1 LAPGG
6 LLADG
11 SETLGAPSIAVAEG
25 SGIVAAGVGLI
36 QAQPGTIDITVPPG
50 ATVNQVLLYWE
61 GQMRGNVVGDASIV
75 VNGNDVTGV
84 LIGGPTLFF
93 REVGGTDLIHS
104 SAFRADITGLDL
116 ISEGPNSIEVG
127 GLDFTFANNGA
138 GILVVFDDGSSSDIQ
153 VRDGLDLAF
162 WFNTNPQIKVTV
174 AQTFSFAAAGFDRT
188 ATLSM
193 FFSSVEGETSTG
205 GTFRPNSIEVTV
217 GGVTTVFSDILG
229 SNDGEEW
236 DTQSLDIT
244 VPAGETSLTA
254 QAFSRNDSLPPAQWN
269 NPLVASL
276 GWVAAG
282 LSVPLPEPCID
293 IEKLVSVDG
302 GANFDDADECADA
315 PATAWSAEYKLVVT
329 NCGPE
334 DLENVVI
341 HDAALGITNFVVG
354 NLAVG
359 ESVELLQGDIEEL
372 FFEDVCAEYDLFEN
386 LADVSG
392 LGVVSGQEVTD
403 EDPACVVC
411 EEFGNEGC
419 TPGYWKQEQHFAS
432 WVPTGYAPDDLFSD
446 VFGIFITIKWSQRGR
461 PRDLYNPSLLQAL
474 GANGGGINE
483 LARHGVAGLLSA
495 AHPDVDY
502 PYSVADVI
510 AAVLAGD
517 AGTLVEAN
525 ELGCPLNGGLADGID
540 PDRLRRL
547 AACGTT
553 PSVPGDAGALNLG
566 SLFMVFGAIMLYRKR
581 ARARK

>member
-1 LAPGG
+1 MANASMRTVWVALVVLVSLGLAPGDV
-6 LLADG
+6 LADG

-36 QAQPGTIDITVPPG
+36 QGQPATINITIPPG
-50 ATVNQVLLYWE
+50 ATVKQVLLYWE
-61 GQMRGNVVGDASIV
+61 GQMVGNLAGDDTIE
-75 VNGNDVTGV
+75 VTGPV
-84 LIGGPTLFF
+84 EVTGALIGGPTYFYNAAGG
-93 REVGGTDLIHS
+93 VGAIYS
-104 SAFRADITGLDL
+104 SAFRADITGLGL
-116 ISEGPNSIEVG
+116 ISDGPNSLDVG
-127 GLDFTFANNGA
+127 GLNFTFANNGA
-138 GILVVFDDGSSSDIQ
+138 GILVIFEEASAASDIS
-153 VRDGLDLAF
+153 VRDGLDLAYF
-162 WFNTNPQIKVTV
+162 QSPPPIDRTA
-174 AQTFSFAAAGFDRT
+174 AQTFLFGSATFDRT

-217 GGVTTVFSDILG
+217 DGVTTVFSDLLG

-236 DTQSLDIT
+236 DTQNLDIT
-244 VPAGETSLTA
+244 IPAGATSLTV
-254 QAFSRNDSLPPAQWN
+254 QAFSRDDNRPFPWLDPQA
-269 NPLVASL
+269 ASL
-276 GWVAAG
+276 SWVAAG

-302 GANFDDADECADA
+302 GASFDDADECANA
-315 PATAWSAEYKLVVT
+315 PATARSAEYKLVVT

-334 DLENVVI
+334 DLENVVVN
-341 HDAALGITNFVVG
+341 DAALGITNFAVG

-359 ESVELLQGDIEEL
+359 ESVELLRGDIEEL
-372 FFEDVCAEYDLFEN
+372 FFENVCAEYDLFEN
-386 LADVSG
+386 LAGVTG
-392 LGVVSGQEVTD
+392 TGVVSGQEVTD

-419 TPGYWKQEQHFAS
+419 TPGYWKQKQHFGS

-461 PRDLYNPSLLQAL
+461 PRDLYNPTLLQAL

-517 AGTLVEAN
+517 AATLVEAN

-540 PDRLRRL
+540 PDRLR
-547 AACGTT
+547 T
-553 PSVPGDAGALNLG
+553 PV
-566 SLFMVFGAIMLYRKR
+566 RK
-581 ARARK
+581 